1 MGSSLANQ
9 SSFQSKALLNDSDD
23 HDNSDLIFKT
33 ANNSIN
39 LIAPQNLQAAIV
51 NDKRG
56 TPVMDKLKSKLGDM
70 YSKYNSGQFSNRNQ
84 SELMNEMFQDFFKA
98 MSMMSNNT
106 AGIEASSQL

>member
-1 MGSSLANQ
+1 
-9 SSFQSKALLNDSDD
+9 
-23 HDNSDLIFKT
+23 
-33 ANNSIN
+33 
-39 LIAPQNLQAAIV
+39 
-51 NDKRG
+51 
-56 TPVMDKLKSKLGDM
+56 MDKLKSKLGDM